1 MSMYT
6 LVKGA
11 YRKQK
16 TATTIGHIIGKEEE
30 ASMQGQGECFLLQ
43 KIYWKV

>member
-16 TATTIGHIIGKEEE
+16 TATTIGHIIRKEEE
-30 ASMQGQGECFLLQ
+30 ASMQGQGECFLSQ